1 MKDTLIKFSFTYDQ
15 CYEFGKLF
23 DKLRNMNLK
32 FTKKQL
38 QVFETF
44 GRQEID
50 IDNWVQ
56 EDDQ

>member
-1 MKDTLIKFSFTYDQ
+1 MKDTLIKFSLTYDQ

-23 DKLRNMNLK
+23 DKLRDMNFK

-50 IDNWVQ
+50 MDNWIQ
-56 EDDQ
+56 EKN